1 MTSQYREVMFLVTL
15 EMFQGLPREENSR
28 ERGGEEEE
36 EEEEEEMD
44 TDTGPVNK
52 CSS

>member
-1 MTSQYREVMFLVTL
+1 
-15 EMFQGLPREENSR
+15 MFQGLPREENSR

-36 EEEEEEMD
+36 EEKEEMD
-44 TDTGPVNK
+44 TDTGPVNQ

>member
-1 MTSQYREVMFLVTL
+1 
-15 EMFQGLPREENSR
+15 MFQGLPREENSR

-36 EEEEEEMD
+36 EEEMD

>member
-1 MTSQYREVMFLVTL
+1 
-15 EMFQGLPREENSR
+15 MFQGLPREENSR
-28 ERGGEEEE
+28 ERGGEEE
-36 EEEEEEMD
+36 MD